1 MGYYRI
7 NPTRGIEEFVRQMQG
22 LADNIEKGITFESG
36 NFNPRMDVTENENN
50 YIIQIELPGVP
61 KSDVSVNVN
70 DELLM
75 TISGEKKR
83 NEQSNLLRSERVYGS
98 FKRTLQLPENADV
111 EKIKATYN
119 QGVLELTIEKKQPIT
134 PKQYDITIE

>member
-7 NPTRGIEEFVRQMQG
+7 NPARGIEEFVRQMQG

-50 YIIQIELPGVP
+50 YIIQVELPGVP

-83 NEQSNLLRSERVYGS
+83 SEQSNLLRSERVFGS

-119 QGVLELTIEKKQPIT
+119 QGVLELTVEKKQPIT

>member
-7 NPTRGIEEFVRQMQG
+7 NPARGIEEFVRQMQG

-36 NFNPRMDVTENENN
+36 NFNPRMDVTENDAN
-50 YIIQIELPGVP
+50 YIIQVELPGVP
-61 KSDVSVNVN
+61 KSDVNVSVN

-83 NEQSNLLRSERVYGS
+83 NEQSNLLRSERVFGS

>member
-7 NPTRGIEEFVRQMQG
+7 NPARGIEEFVRQMQG
-22 LADNIEKGITFESG
+22 LAENIEKGVTFESG
-36 NFNPRMDVTENENN
+36 NFNPRMDVTENDTN
-50 YIIQIELPGVP
+50 YIIQVELPGVP

-75 TISGEKKR
+75 TINGEKKR
-83 NEQSNLLRSERVYGS
+83 NEQSNLLRSERVYGA

-111 EKIKATYN
+111 EKIN
-119 QGVLELTIEKKQPIT
+119 IT
-134 PKQYDITIE
+134 DLVYLSNHSIKSYYILYKSF